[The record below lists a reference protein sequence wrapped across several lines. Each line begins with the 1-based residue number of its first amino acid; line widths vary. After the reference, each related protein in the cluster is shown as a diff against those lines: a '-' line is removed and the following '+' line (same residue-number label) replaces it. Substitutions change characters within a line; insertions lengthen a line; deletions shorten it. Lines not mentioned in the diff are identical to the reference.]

1 MCGSPR
7 ARTVQSHASCS
18 HRALRARADIHRR
31 AAPTDGGRDWT
42 ACSCGTSGHTDTSP
56 RALPPLTPTASHC
69 LQTAGAGVRT
79 KTSPPKTRES
89 AGGAAGAPH
98 LRTSRGS
105 RQSRQQRRAR
115 PRQHAAS
122 KRLRGG
128 RTGSH
133 LSQGSRPAGPAPL
146 PARAGPS
153 PTFTTSSSAIWQ
165 RSAPAPPFRMK
176 TIEPADR
183 TCTVTS
189 GEGVVGG
196 YLESPAHL
204 GQPFGHASAYGRSV
218 FFAG

>member
-1 MCGSPR
+1 MRYAPERIFTAAQRPQTAAATGR
-7 ARTVQSHASCS
+7 HAAAG
-18 HRALRARADIHRR
+18 HPTPHTHRR
-31 AAPTDGGRDWT
+31 APCHHSHPPPAT
-42 ACSCGTSGHTDTSP
+42 ACRRQGLAFG
-56 RALPPLTPTASHC
+56 R
-69 LQTAGAGVRT
+69 RR
-79 KTSPPKTRES
+79 SPPKTCEP
-89 AGGAAGAPH
+89 AGGAAGSAH

-133 LSQGSRPAGPAPL
+133 LSQGSRPACPAPL

-153 PTFTTSSSAIWQ
+153 PSFTTSSSAIWQ

-189 GEGVVGG
+189 GKGVVGG

-204 GQPFGHASAYGRSV
+204 GQPFGHASGNGRRK
-218 FFAG
+218 FLAG